1 MSDDRPTVVEQ
12 GTALT
17 GILKSSGRVVV
28 RGRMDGEVT
37 APTVEVAGTGTVH
50 GTVKA
55 TSLRSRGELGGRFE
69 ADDIELGG
77 RVLDETVIHAK
88 ALQVTFDGEA
98 GMIFGTCDLEIGDA
112 PDKARAVR
120 EAHAARRARPAEV
133 AAAAPAADA

>member
-1 MSDDRPTVVEQ
+1 MSDDKTTVVEQ

-17 GILKSSGRVVV
+17 GALKSSCQVVVLGRVE
-28 RGRMDGEVT
+28 GEVT
-37 APTVEVAGTGTVH
+37 APVIEVAGTGTLH

-77 RVLDETVIHAK
+77 RVLDDTVIRAK
-88 ALQVTFDGEA
+88 ALQVTFDGDA
-98 GMIFGTCDLEIGDA
+98 GMVFGTCDLEIGDA

-120 EAHAARRARPAEV
+120 DAQAARRPRPPEV
-133 AAAAPAADA
+133 AAAVPPTDA